1 MFFETLKLGLSNRTA
16 ALRSVLCLL
25 ALLAGAC
32 ATASPAGANL
42 RPAVAVAGKISAP
55 VDVRY
60 QLTGAVE
67 SNQPVVVSLVLTPR
81 VTGTRLTAELAD
93 SATLQL
99 AKQTLVFA
107 SAKTTAGTALRRSF
121 SITPGSITPGT
132 TPATELLVLV
142 SIDVDGAR
150 YASYFQL
157 PLSDQ
162 PSAKTERTKKTGP
175 RPLQ

>member
-1 MFFETLKLGLSNRTA
+1 MPIETLRLGPPKTIVM
-16 ALRSVLCLL
+16 LRASLYLL

-132 TPATELLVLV
+132 VPATEVLVLV

-150 YASYFQL
+150 YASYFRL

-162 PSAKTERTKKTGP
+162 PSAKTERAKKTAP

>member
-1 MFFETLKLGLSNRTA
+1 MPIETLRLGPPKTIVM
-16 ALRSVLCLL
+16 LRASLYLL

-121 SITPGSITPGT
+121 SITPGTM
-132 TPATELLVLV
+132 PATEVLVLV

-150 YASYFQL
+150 YASYFRL

-162 PSAKTERTKKTGP
+162 PSAKTERAKKTAP